1 MRLESVCVWLE
12 SRIKTDPVGARGL
25 RGVIEDLSCPCLS
38 PTARLRAVSDR
49 ALHGIVCAIR
59 KCEKVPAHADTT
71 TPSSPVNPDQP
82 NPRPKGRGFSF
93 LNNLYCGYKNLQ
105 LQLLGFLKCLD
116 AR

>member
-1 MRLESVCVWLE
+1 MRLEPVCVWLE

-59 KCEKVPAHADTT
+59 KCEGAPVHSDAT

-82 NPRPKGRGFSF
+82 NPPARKVGVF
-93 LNNLYCGYKNLQ
+93 LLYNLPGKIVITNLK
-105 LQLLGFLKCLD
+105 LELL
-116 AR
+116 